1 MGNLGEITASFVN
14 TLAKVTRQ
22 SPQKLKPA
30 LKTYISQTGARCFAH
45 PIPELCSTAT
55 VTHAS
60 DLEGYTDSYPF
71 LPIPMQHAGFGV
83 LVHGTLFQGYLEC
96 IQPHRAATKATMDN
110 GTTLLLRPVCDT
122 HHNIGSTHA
131 CRYDRRPDA
140 LYVLMTYLGISSS
153 DRIYVNKAYYYKSV
167 TLRNND
173 SFQNIY
179 IIVSG

>member
-1 MGNLGEITASFVN
+1 MFSTRSRGGQLG
-14 TLAKVTRQ
+14 RDH
-22 SPQKLKPA
+22 SPGYQHAGKGYATKSTKA
-30 LKTYISQTGARCFAH
+30 ETCTKKHISQTGARCFAH

-71 LPIPMQHAGFGV
+71 LPIPLQHAGFGV

-96 IQPHRAATKATMDN
+96 IQSNRATTKATMDN

-131 CRYDRRPDA
+131 CRYDRRPYA

-153 DRIYVNKAYYYKSV
+153 DRIYVNKALLYYYYY
-167 TLRNND
+167 LLL
-173 SFQNIY
+173 QYY
-179 IIVSG
+179 I